1 MRREITYHPAAP
13 WGTVEETG
21 GMKQGLLSP
30 ALSQRYPDAGTRAE
44 KEAERRKHVDKWS
57 ERAVLSKDISLAGIA
72 VSPPLVL

>member
-1 MRREITYHPAAP
+1 M
-13 WGTVEETG
+13 G

-30 ALSQRYPDAGTRAE
+30 LSPAPSQRYPDAGTRAE

-72 VSPPLVL
+72 VSPPSVP